1 MKALNPIIATLL
13 LLLNL
18 VCGIILPQYEA
29 VNIIMTSVIIVL
41 HAVLIF
47 IASSILND
55 AFKISTTFLFSFF
68 GFVESVLSI
77 LSPQEL
83 ESNYYL
89 VGICLLVTFEIVILV
104 CAKFCQR

>member
-13 LLLNL
+13 FLLNL
-18 VCGIILPQYEA
+18 VCGLILPQYE
-29 VNIIMTSVIIVL
+29 VFNIIMTSVIIIL
-41 HAVLIF
+41 NAVLIF

-55 AFKISTTFLFSFF
+55 AFKISTTFLFSLF
-68 GFVESVLSI
+68 GFVECVLSI

-89 VGICLLVTFEIVILV
+89 VGICLLVTFEILILV